1 MSGPRLDEFA
11 RPGDA
16 WSRAYLGSD
25 FCQTLL
31 PAPSTM
37 LEAFAALR
45 GRAAF
50 ALVTPPVNDAGLHRV
65 GVLLDLLAAET
76 APEAATEVVVNDW
89 GVLGLVR
96 AHPSLTPVLGRLLTR
111 MLRDPRLPPDRLEA
125 EAPSTRALQQSS
137 VTSPPFQGLLRSFGV
152 RRVELDP
159 VAQGLAMDF
168 DAMGLAPTL
177 HAPFGYVTTG
187 RVCLFA
193 AMGQAEEHRF
203 EVGAPCRQEC
213 RRFAARMT
221 DAAPSPDAALITA
234 GNTVMQR
241 HERSVITR
249 VLDALASRDARVVVR
264 DAPFGEVAWAT
275 EHLPSATRWI
285 EEHVS

>member
-11 RPGDA
+11 RPGSA

-31 PAPSTM
+31 PTPAAM
-37 LEAFAALR
+37 LEAFAEVR
-45 GRAAF
+45 PRAAF
-50 ALVTPPVNDAGLHRV
+50 TLVTPPVNDAGLHRV
-65 GVLLDLLAAET
+65 DALLAALAAET
-76 APEAATEVVVNDW
+76 APDAATEVVVNDW

-96 AHPSLTPVLGRLLTR
+96 AHPALTPVLGRLLTR
-111 MLRDPRLPPDRLEA
+111 MLRDPRLPADRLEA
-125 EAPSTRALQQSS
+125 AAPSTRALQQAS

-159 VAQGLAMDF
+159 VVQGLAMDF

-193 AMGQAEEHRF
+193 AMGQAAEHRF

-213 RRFAARMT
+213 RRFAATMA
-221 DAAPSPDAALITA
+221 DAAPAADAALITA
-234 GNTVMQR
+234 GNTVLQR

-249 VLDALASRDARVVVR
+249 ILDALVARDVRVVVR

-275 EHLPSATRWI
+275 EDLPAATRWI
-285 EEHVS
+285 EEHVN